1 MVKKIQLIR
10 QMGTADCGPACLA
23 MIFAFYGDK
32 IDVNDIKANTR
43 IGRDGLS
50 LAKMKEIV
58 EAYGFIFKAY
68 SNYEIERNIQENCPL
83 IMCTKNN
90 HFVVIEKKVKKDM

>member
-10 QMGTADCGPACLA
+10 QMGTADCVASAQYSNDYFC
-23 MIFAFYGDK
+23 FSHVDK

-58 EAYGFIFKAY
+58 EAYGFIFK
-68 SNYEIERNIQENCPL
+68 SILRT
-83 IMCTKNN
+83 TKLR
-90 HFVVIEKKVKKDM
+90 VISGKLSSYNVY